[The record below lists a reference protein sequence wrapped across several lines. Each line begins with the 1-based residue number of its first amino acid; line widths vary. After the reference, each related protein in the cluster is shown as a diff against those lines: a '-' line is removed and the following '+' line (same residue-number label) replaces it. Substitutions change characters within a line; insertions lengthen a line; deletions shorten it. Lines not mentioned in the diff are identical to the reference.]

1 MATPTLIEEAFGW
14 IRAPLPAAALPAPE
28 PLVRRF
34 VIRSLAVAALVVSVV
49 YLAWRVTATLDP
61 GALWASVPLVLL
73 EIHATFG
80 LALFTFSLW
89 DLDRAPAHRDVTR
102 TRLRIAVLVPTY
114 NEGIEILLPTVA
126 AAKAMR
132 LRHQTWVLDD
142 GNRPEVRRLA
152 KDLGVRYLARKEHA
166 HAKAGNLNNA
176 LTVVTADLVAVLDA
190 DHVADPDFLV
200 RTVGYFDDPGVALV
214 QTPQEF
220 YNDDSFEHEAAAGD
234 GERFHEQAMFYRV
247 LQPGKNRWNGAFWCG
262 TGAVVRTAALRDV
275 GGVATETITEDIHTT
290 IRLHRRGWQTVYH
303 NEVLARG
310 LAAGDADTYQLQ
322 RLRWGTGAMQVLRH
336 ENPLWVSGLTIPQR
350 LSYATTLL
358 GWFDSWRTLGFAI
371 LPMVVV
377 LTGVVP
383 IRADLRTFAVAFIST
398 FLLQQ
403 LALKALSRGSH
414 RPILSVVFELV
425 RMTSNLRATL
435 SLVTRRRPAFVV
447 TPKGR
452 QGDGRR
458 RVRVPRLLGA
468 LLFGSVAAA
477 AWFALTLL
485 GETPVTYAEPG
496 AVLAA
501 FGWMLFNVGLV
512 CLAIVRIRSLRYAPE
527 RRASVRFEVELPAL
541 VDGLTAETRDV
552 STAGAKVII
561 GTELAAGTEVDLS
574 LDTDGPPVVLRAVV
588 RSVRRNPGGG
598 LVHGLEFRPGQHEAR
613 ARLALLL
620 FHQQPAPVVDRS
632 LGPTR
637 SRDLV
642 PAAA

>member
-1 MATPTLIEEAFGW
+1 
-14 IRAPLPAAALPAPE
+14 
-28 PLVRRF
+28 
-34 VIRSLAVAALVVSVV
+34 
-49 YLAWRVTATLDP
+49 
-61 GALWASVPLVLL
+61 
-73 EIHATFG
+73 
-80 LALFTFSLW
+80 
-89 DLDRAPAHRDVTR
+89 
-102 TRLRIAVLVPTY
+102 
-114 NEGIEILLPTVA
+114 
-126 AAKAMR
+126 
-132 LRHQTWVLDD
+132 
-142 GNRPEVRRLA
+142 
-152 KDLGVRYLARKEHA
+152 
-166 HAKAGNLNNA
+166 
-176 LTVVTADLVAVLDA
+176 
-190 DHVADPDFLV
+190 
-200 RTVGYFDDPGVALV
+200 
-214 QTPQEF
+214 
-220 YNDDSFEHEAAAGD
+220 
-234 GERFHEQAMFYRV
+234 
-247 LQPGKNRWNGAFWCG
+247 
-262 TGAVVRTAALRDV
+262 
-275 GGVATETITEDIHTT
+275 
-290 IRLHRRGWQTVYH
+290 
-303 NEVLARG
+303 
-310 LAAGDADTYQLQ
+310 
-322 RLRWGTGAMQVLRH
+322 
-336 ENPLWVSGLTIPQR
+336 
-350 LSYATTLL
+350 
-358 GWFDSWRTLGFAI
+358 
-371 LPMVVV
+371 MVVV

-435 SLVTRRRPAFVV
+435 SLVTRRRPSFVV

-468 LLFGSVAAA
+468 LLLGSVAAA

-527 RRASVRFEVELPAL
+527 RRASVRFDVELPAL

-552 STAGAKVII
+552 STAGAKVIV

-637 SRDLV
+637 TRDLV